1 MRNTV
6 FCLVLLLF
14 STSLFASRKEILL
27 NNDWN
32 FRFSHQVQ
40 RNSGR
45 RVDLP
50 HTWNSGDAL
59 IGTQDY
65 YRGMG
70 NYDKKLFVKPEWEG
84 KRLFLRFEGR
94 ANSSLS

>member
-1 MRNTV
+1 MKHI
-6 FCLVLLLF
+6 FIALLLVLC

-40 RNSGR
+40 RSSGQ

-70 NYDKKLFVKPEWEG
+70 NYDKK
-84 KRLFLRFEGR
+84 
-94 ANSSLS
+94 